1 MLTTKETVREGSV
14 GVDKK
19 LGSPIQ
25 REVAYI
31 EELLGVLSSGVS
43 NLEERLEPISDRGAP
58 IRGGMDQSAE
68 DGVLSGS
75 PLVNTMRSWG
85 QDLVKLR
92 ERLNH
97 IEDQLDV

>member
-1 MLTTKETVREGSV
+1 MLTTKEVVREGSV

-58 IRGGMDQSAE
+58 IRGMDQSEE
-68 DGVLSGS
+68 DVVSGS

-92 ERLNH
+92 ERLIH